1 MHSGLQVSLQ
11 LRDQLENSVFGGM
24 FSGGCSHS
32 GGCSPTEKDDPPPG
46 RPRADLTFRASS
58 RPPETGRSARC
69 SFTSPARAVSTPHAT
84 AQGISSLPRHHQGC
98 CRRARVACAAL
109 RTLASRNE
117 HGRGRPTSA
126 RAWTLVFRHGRA
138 EALPG
143 FIAHGARGLR
153 LVAPPAQGR
162 VRSQRAAGGERPAV
176 WARVGS

>member
-1 MHSGLQVSLQ
+1 
-11 LRDQLENSVFGGM
+11 M

-46 RPRADLTFRASS
+46 RPRDDLTFRASS
-58 RPPETGRSARC
+58 RPPGTGRSARC

-109 RTLASRNE
+109 RTLASRAE
-117 HGRGRPTSA
+117 VHSIAPPGWPRPPGLGTPRGRWSSRT
-126 RAWTLVFRHGRA
+126 AWA

-162 VRSQRAAGGERPAV
+162 VRSQRAGGGERPAV